1 MEEIWKDIPGYV
13 GKYQASSYGRIRSLD
28 RYVPCGSQGKG
39 RRLLRGRVLKPAGQ
53 KADPH
58 LRVVLGHKANGAC
71 VHTLVALTF
80 LGPRPE
86 GADVR
91 HLDGDPL
98 NNRADN
104 LSYGGR
110 TDNILDVY
118 RVGRPWRTLT
128 VDDVLAI
135 RERLNNGEK
144 GSVIAKDFGV
154 TQTCISSIKVGR
166 AYAWLK

>member
-13 GKYQASSYGRIRSLD
+13 GKYQASSHGRIRSVD
-28 RYVPCGSQGKG
+28 RYVPCGNQGKG
-39 RRLLRGRVLKPAGQ
+39 RKLLRGRVLRPAGQ
-53 KADPH
+53 KTDPH
-58 LRVVLGHKANGAC
+58 LRVVLGHKAHGAC

-98 NNRADN
+98 NNRVDN
-104 LSYGGR
+104 LSYGSR
-110 TDNILDVY
+110 MDNILDVY

-128 VDDVLAI
+128 VSDVLAI
-135 RERLNNGEK
+135 RARLNNGEK

-154 TQTCISSIKVGR
+154 TQACISSIKTGR